1 MKTPLKIIQSTEH
14 KKTHVSTSNFHAWF
28 GDQHVLNGVNLNIES
43 KKITCVLGPSGS
55 GKSTL
60 LRSINRINDD
70 INTFRTE
77 GDILLNQQS
86 IYNTETDICQLR
98 TKVGMVFQSPCV
110 FPVSIKENVLFG
122 IQHHQK
128 LSKNEKAD
136 LTEELL
142 KSVSLWS
149 EVSHRLN
156 DKASSL
162 SVGQQ
167 QRLCIARSLAINPEV
182 LLMDE
187 PTSSLDPVSTKAIE
201 KLTIQLK
208 KQLTIIFVTHNIQ
221 QAKRIADHVVF
232 LKNGLVVE
240 QKPSEAFFNDA
251 QNEDTKEFL
260 AHY

>member
-1 MKTPLKIIQSTEH
+1 MKTPLKIIQSIEP
-14 KKTHVSTSNFHAWF
+14 KKSHVTTANFHAWF
-28 GDQHVLNGVNLNIES
+28 GDQHVLHGTNIGIEPR
-43 KKITCVLGPSGS
+43 KITCVLGPSGS

-70 INTFRTE
+70 IPNFRTE
-77 GDILLNQQS
+77 GDILLNEKS
-86 IYNTETDICQLR
+86 IYNTENDICELR
-98 TKVGMVFQSPCV
+98 TQVGMVFQSPCV

-128 LSKNEKAD
+128 LSKTEKSD

-142 KSVSLWS
+142 KSVSLWD
-149 EVSHRLN
+149 EVAHRLN
-156 DKASSL
+156 DKATSL

-201 KLTIQLK
+201 ELTLELK
-208 KQLTIIFVTHNIQ
+208 KKLTIIFVTHNIQ
-221 QAKRIADHVVF
+221 QAKRIADHIVF
-232 LKNGLVVE
+232 LKNGTVVE
-240 QKPSEAFFNDA
+240 QKTADAFFNDV
-251 QNEDTKEFL
+251 QNKATKDFL